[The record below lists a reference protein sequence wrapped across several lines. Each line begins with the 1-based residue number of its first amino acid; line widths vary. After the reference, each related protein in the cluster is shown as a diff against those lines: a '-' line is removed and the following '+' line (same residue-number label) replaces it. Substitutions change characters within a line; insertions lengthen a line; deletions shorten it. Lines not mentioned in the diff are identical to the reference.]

1 MAARYGAQRQATL
14 VETGN
19 LGFIEYDCGDREA
32 GLGYLRQAE
41 RELRERYGA
50 GNVAA
55 HSFRFGLAKVL
66 VEQARYPEA
75 LEMVGGL
82 DIAALT
88 AGDSTPG
95 WDHRLRA
102 LRGRILVLSGD
113 AGAGDRRG
121 GVGGKGGAGRVEAG
135 GR

>member
-50 GNVAA
+50 GKVAA
-55 HSFRFGLAKVL
+55 HSFRFGLGKVL
-66 VEQARYPEA
+66 LKQARHPGA
-75 LEMVGGL
+75 MARVGRP
-82 DIAALT
+82 DTSATT
-88 AGDSTPG
+88 AGAMSPD
-95 WDHRLRA
+95 
-102 LRGRILVLSGD
+102 RGQPRS
-113 AGAGDRRG
+113 
-121 GVGGKGGAGRVEAG
+121 
-135 GR
+135 

>member
-19 LGFIEYDCGDREA
+19 LGFIEYDGGYREA

-55 HSFRFGLAKVL
+55 HSLRFRLAKGL
-66 VEQARYPEA
+66 VQQTPYPEA
-75 LEMVGGL
+75 QATGGRL
-82 DIAALT
+82 AIAPPT
-88 AGDSTPG
+88 AGDSPPG
-95 WDHRLRA
+95 RDTRLRPHRAPPRA
-102 LRGRILVLSGD
+102 L
-113 AGAGDRRG
+113 
-121 GVGGKGGAGRVEAG
+121 
-135 GR
+135 

>member
-1 MAARYGAQRQATL
+1 MAARYGEQGQATL

-19 LGFIEYDCGDREA
+19 LGFIEDDCGDREA

-95 WDHRLRA
+95 WEPRQRA
-102 LRGRILVLSGD
+102 LRGRTLAVWGA
-113 AGAGDRRG
+113 AGPRRPPWR
-121 GVGGKGGAGRVEAG
+121 APFPRP
-135 GR
+135 

>member
-32 GLGYLRQAE
+32 GLGFLRQAE

-55 HSFRFGLAKVL
+55 ISFRFGLAKVL
-66 VEQARYPEA
+66 VVQARYPEA
-75 LEMVGGL
+75 LELVGGL
-82 DIAALT
+82 DIAGLT
-88 AGDSTPG
+88 AGDSTQGRGQP
-95 WDHRLRA
+95 LRA
-102 LRGRILVLSGD
+102 LRGRTLVPSGD
-113 AGAGDRRG
+113 A
-121 GVGGKGGAGRVEAG
+121 AG
-135 GR
+135 GTQLI

>member
-1 MAARYGAQRQATL
+1 MAARYGAQRLVTL

-82 DIAALT
+82 DIAAPT
-88 AGDSTPG
+88 DGASTPG
-95 WDHRLRA
+95 WAHRPLAPRA
-102 LRGRILVLSGD
+102 RTPGPSGD
-113 AGAGDRRG
+113 
-121 GVGGKGGAGRVEAG
+121 
-135 GR
+135 

>member
-1 MAARYGAQRQATL
+1 MAARYGEQGQATL

-19 LGFIEYDCGDREA
+19 LGFIEDDCGDREA

-55 HSFRFGLAKVL
+55 HSFRFGLATVL

-88 AGDSTPG
+88 AGDSTLG
-95 WDHRLRA
+95 WEHSRRA
-102 LRGRILVLSGD
+102 LRGRTQSGR
-113 AGAGDRRG
+113 ASRR
-121 GVGGKGGAGRVEAG
+121 VSVSQYV
-135 GR
+135 